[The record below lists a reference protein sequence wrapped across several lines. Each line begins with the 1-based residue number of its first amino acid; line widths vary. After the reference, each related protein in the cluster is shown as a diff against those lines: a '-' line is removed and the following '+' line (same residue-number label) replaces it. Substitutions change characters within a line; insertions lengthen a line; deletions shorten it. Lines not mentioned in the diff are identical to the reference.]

1 MRPDA
6 IRKFDLFFLASVAMG
21 LASGLLNF
29 DAQVA
34 ALAQAWTQVGLQD
47 QAESFIIG
55 ITIVGFAVN
64 MLLWYLAS
72 RKRQGWVK
80 WVLAAFVAF
89 SAVSIVSALASDM
102 GSLSLTGAIALL
114 LKAIATVFLFMPD
127 AKAWFSGQVS

>member
-6 IRKFDLFFLASVAMG
+6 IRKFDLFFLASIALG

-29 DAQVA
+29 DTQVG
-34 ALAQAWTQVGLQD
+34 ALAQEWTQVGLQD
-47 QAESFIIG
+47 QAENFIIG
-55 ITIVGFAVN
+55 VTILGFAVN

-80 WVLAAFVAF
+80 WVLVVFVAF
-89 SAVSIVSALASDM
+89 SAVSAITALASDV

-114 LKAIATVFLFMPD
+114 LKAIAVFFLFQPD